1 VFSDSLAGIHLDGKP
16 AIRKVKP
23 NCLKSRLFG
32 NFTLAF
38 ESGFLAK
45 ALEAPRSQSLTQ
57 PEFAG
62 KRMGWLAAIHLLRSV
77 SGQISNV

>member
-1 VFSDSLAGIHLDGKP
+1 VAHKCPQSP
-16 AIRKVKP
+16 V
-23 NCLKSRLFG
+23 FG